1 MALGISMKKVLV
13 IVGPTASGKTSVGVE
28 CAKKFN
34 GDVISGDSIQI
45 YKKLD
50 IGSAKITEKEKQN
63 IVHHLIDIKEPDENY
78 SVMEFQKIGRELIEK
93 ISSEGKLP
101 IVVGGT
107 GLYIKALLFDYE
119 FYNEE
124 QQDNEY
130 NELSNKQIYEIL
142 MEKDPKCLEKI
153 HINNRKRLVRALN
166 VLEKHG
172 KGISQIVQQQKHELL
187 YDAKIVGIQKDRDE
201 LYQQINSRVDGMF
214 DSGLFEEVEKL
225 VNSGITFDNQSM
237 QGIGYR
243 EFKGFFEGSSSLY
256 DVKEQIKKDT
266 RHFAKRQMTW
276 FNNQMNVEWHKD
288 TNSIMKSIV
297 KWLYNQ

>member
-34 GDVISGDSIQI
+34 GEVISGDSIQI

-225 VNSGITFDNQSM
+225 FNSGITFDNQSM

-243 EFKGFFEGSSSLY
+243 EFKGFFEDSSSLY

-288 TNSIMKSIV
+288 TNSLMKSIV

>member
-34 GDVISGDSIQI
+34 GEVISGDSIQI

-276 FNNQMNVEWHKD
+276 FNNQMDVEWHKD
-288 TNSIMKSIV
+288 TNSLMESIV

>member
-34 GDVISGDSIQI
+34 GEVISGDSIQI

-93 ISSEGKLP
+93 ISSEVKLP

-225 VNSGITFDNQSM
+225 FNSGITFDNQSM

-288 TNSIMKSIV
+288 TNSLMKSIV

>member
-34 GDVISGDSIQI
+34 GEVISGDSIQI

-130 NELSNKQIYEIL
+130 NELSNKKIYEIL

-225 VNSGITFDNQSM
+225 FNSGITFDNQSM

-288 TNSIMKSIV
+288 TNSLMKSIV

>member
-34 GDVISGDSIQI
+34 GEVISGDSIQI

-225 VNSGITFDNQSM
+225 FNSGITFDNQSM

-266 RHFAKRQMTW
+266 RHFAKRQMIW

-288 TNSIMKSIV
+288 TNSLMKSIV